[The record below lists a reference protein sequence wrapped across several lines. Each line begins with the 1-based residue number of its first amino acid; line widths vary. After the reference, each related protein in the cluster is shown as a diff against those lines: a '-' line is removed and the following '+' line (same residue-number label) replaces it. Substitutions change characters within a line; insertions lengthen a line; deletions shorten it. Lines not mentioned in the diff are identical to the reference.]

1 MVEKAFESF
10 EDAASA
16 CYERTGFVP
25 LAENCL
31 YQSAPMDFVKIYQ
44 LEIMESKSS
53 EDIIPDLIERVE
65 AQTGKHPTI
74 IGTVDD
80 VYNYEKTKHTKDILS
95 VYGINIRD
103 NSLQFRPFHE
113 VMHDLGAKLKEM
125 RASMDEKEFER
136 QKTYILNV
144 ICGERYRNEF
154 M

>member
-1 MVEKAFESF
+1 MSVVYIIMRNDYLMVEKAFESF

-53 EDIIPDLIERVE
+53 EDIVVCDEVKD
-65 AQTGKHPTI
+65 GM
-74 IGTVDD
+74 
-80 VYNYEKTKHTKDILS
+80 YNDEKTKHTENILH

-103 NSLQFRPFHE
+103 SSLQFRPFHE
-113 VMHDLGAKLKEM
+113 VIHDLGVKLKEM

-136 QKTYILNV
+136 QKTYILSV

>member
-53 EDIIPDLIERVE
+53 EDIVVCDEVKD
-65 AQTGKHPTI
+65 GM
-74 IGTVDD
+74 
-80 VYNYEKTKHTKDILS
+80 YNDEKTKHTENILS

-103 NSLQFRPFHE
+103 DSLQFRPFHE
-113 VMHDLGAKLKEM
+113 VMHDLGAKLKDM
-125 RASMDEKEFER
+125 RTSMDEKEFER

>member
-1 MVEKAFESF
+1 MSVVYIIMRNDYLMVEKAFESF

-44 LEIMESKSS
+44 LEIMESKGS
-53 EDIIPDLIERVE
+53 EDIVVCDEVKD
-65 AQTGKHPTI
+65 GM
-74 IGTVDD
+74 
-80 VYNYEKTKHTKDILS
+80 YNDEKTKHTENILS

-103 NSLQFRPFHE
+103 DSLQFRPFHE
-113 VMHDLGAKLKEM
+113 VMHDLGAKLKDM
-125 RASMDEKEFER
+125 RTSMDEKEFER